1 MKEATGQLAEWQNT
15 MYLPDDFTM
24 SVNVSASLLRDSGFI
39 QAILDIVDESS
50 VSGSSLTIEL
60 TETTV
65 MEDYSRSKEGMRR
78 LNDVGIEFAMDD
90 FGTGYSS
97 LVRLKEMPLSLLK
110 VDQTFVK
117 GMVSSASDAAIVD
130 ASVRLGHAI
139 GMAVT
144 AEGIETEEQAEA
156 LRKLGCEKG
165 QGYYFSRPQLPK
177 DLDLQMTH
185 RRHAA

>member
-1 MKEATGQLAEWQNT
+1 
-15 MYLPDDFTM
+15 M